1 MEETKVTESNTRTRI
16 NLSQSTKG
24 LITFDITA
32 EYDTPEKS
40 IEMLGKAV
48 DQVRALIS
56 EKGLKSVDDVA

>member
-1 MEETKVTESNTRTRI
+1 MPEEVTETNTRTRI
-16 NLSQSTKG
+16 KLTQTAKG
-24 LITFDITA
+24 LIQFEISA

-56 EKGLKSVDDVA
+56 EKGLKSVDDVD

>member
-1 MEETKVTESNTRTRI
+1 MDETKVTESNTRTRI

-24 LITFDITA
+24 VITFEITA

-48 DQVRALIS
+48 DQVKALIA